1 MSLTD
6 AFLLDPPPLDVWFAL
21 RADGAKGS
29 GTEEDPWNGNPRLE
43 PAFAVTSLT
52 SSGREATA
60 NTGATNDN
68 YSDGDVVTIAG
79 VTGPGAQYYNGAFV
93 IYSVMT
99 NSFKY
104 WMRGTPGGT
113 APGTI
118 TCAGTIYQFDEIFAL
133 LGANTA
139 IHLGPGEFLTRG
151 YGESAG
157 GAQPK
162 SGQKISG
169 SGIWVTT

>member
-1 MSLTD
+1 
-6 AFLLDPPPLDVWFAL
+6 
-21 RADGAKGS
+21 
-29 GTEEDPWNGNPRLE
+29 
-43 PAFAVTSLT
+43 
-52 SSGREATA
+52 
-60 NTGATNDN
+60 
-68 YSDGDVVTIAG
+68 
-79 VTGPGAQYYNGAFV
+79 
-93 IYSVMT
+93 MT

-118 TCAGTIYQFDEIFAL
+118 TCARTIYQFDEIFAL

-157 GAQPK
+157 GPQPK

-169 SGIWVTT
+169 SGISVTTLKMVNAPRRSLGAWVTGNYSVIGTLAHGANVQFFEVSDLTLDCNLDGQLIGGQEFPLIACQGIMMSGAHLRYRRVRAINFRSLDDNL